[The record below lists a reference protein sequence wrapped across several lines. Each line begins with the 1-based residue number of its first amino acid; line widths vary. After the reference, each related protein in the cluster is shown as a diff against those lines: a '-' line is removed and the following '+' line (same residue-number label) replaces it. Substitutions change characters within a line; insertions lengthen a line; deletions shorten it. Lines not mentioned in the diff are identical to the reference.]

1 MALHKGSMTS
11 HFLLVNLARGL
22 IGAVLIM
29 VVLYS
34 TNAILETD
42 AELNRQNENLQHTL
56 AASELISSLV
66 INAQGYLSSGD
77 RIFYDSFYTDR
88 YQLVEELDMLQHAW
102 SDQPDKLMYLAEIK
116 QLTDDWITRE
126 VDKIVLHIQQDKETT
141 QQILIDTL
149 LLNNALLKQIKTK
162 MDPLKAVEKQ
172 QLSEQ
177 LERVKN
183 TTETARTGF
192 IICALVLIGS
202 GIGLSLFATAGITR
216 RMKRLVTAGKKF
228 EQGDLDVD
236 VEIDSNDET
245 GALAHTFN
253 QMVQRLRHVEAV
265 TTATAAED
273 FSMQVKVL
281 SEKDQLAKSVNQMSN
296 SLKHLAIHRKEQD
309 WLKSGLADLHYKM
322 RSEHELIPLAQLVIT
337 YLANYLKAQVGVFY
351 LAEGERLKLVTSYA
365 YKKRNN
371 SDNEFRFGEGLIGQ
385 AALEQQSILY
395 SQMPDDQQQQL
406 TINAGMGESQPG
418 DVIVLPLIHENK
430 VEAVLA
436 LGVNQRFNDIE
447 LEFLDKVTNSIAI
460 SIHVARTQQ
469 QLVQLLEE
477 STQQSEELQTQQEEL
492 KAANEELEEHSKM
505 LAKSEMSLRNKS
517 EELQQL
523 NTELEERTE
532 ELERKT
538 AETAEKN
545 RDIELAKQ
553 AVEIQARDLSKAS
566 QYKSEFLANMSHELR
581 TPLNSLLILSQ
592 SLSHNRQGNLTEE
605 QQEDAKVIYQ
615 GGKSLLSLIN
625 DILDLSKVEAGKLD
639 IHFEQMPIDTLLDTL
654 RAQFN
659 PVAADKGIELVLEKE
674 SGLPASISSD
684 LLRVEQ
690 VMRNLLSNGLKFTH
704 QGSVRLKVYRPEPT
718 IPFKN
723 PALKPD
729 QVLAF
734 AVIDTGI
741 GMAPDKQRSVF
752 EAFQQGDGSI
762 SRVYGGTGLGL
773 SISREMV
780 KLLGGEI
787 QLQSEEGQGSTFTL
801 YLPLDGQSVQ
811 PQTLPA
817 GEQGKPYVP
826 FEHLAA
832 ITSPARV
839 NDPQSAIAAPA
850 QPATPAPKTA
860 VPTAAKPI
868 NTGNSAQPADDRDT
882 LAPGDKSV
890 LIIEDDPAFARVLL
904 GLSHNRGYRC
914 LVSLTGSAGL
924 QLAEQYQPSAILLDL
939 GLPDISGRQV
949 LEQLKQNI
957 KTRHIPVHILS
968 AEDKNNEVLQM
979 GAVGFLT
986 KPVTEEEIQA
996 LFGKM
1001 ESLLQASI
1009 KQVLLVEDDSHN
1021 RQAVTRLIANKDVEI
1036 CAVGTGRDAYAKL
1049 ATDSFD
1055 CVILDLSLPDI
1066 SGFEL
1071 LNQLSQDQQITLP
1084 PIVVYTGRELTTEEY
1099 KELSEYTSSIVIKG
1113 VSSPER
1119 LLDETTLFLH
1129 SVESSLPLNQRNIIQ
1144 MLHSPEQLLQ
1154 GRKILLV
1161 DDDLRNTYA
1170 LSKVLREHGLEVSMA
1185 DNGELALQK
1194 LAEEQDIELVL
1205 MDIMMPVMD
1214 GYEAMRRI
1222 RQQPQFKSLPIISLT
1237 AKAMP
1242 EDKAKS
1248 IAAGANDYCTKPVDV
1263 DKLISMMRV
1272 WLFK

>member
-1 MALHKGSMTS
+1 MAS
-11 HFLLVNLARGL
+11 HFLMVNLVRVL
-22 IGAVLIM
+22 IG
-29 VVLYS
+29 VVVVASVMYS
-34 TNAILETD
+34 TNAILKANAKLGD
-42 AELNRQNENLQHTL
+42 HNAGLHHTL
-56 AASELISSLV
+56 TVHGLTRSLV
-66 INAQGYLSSGD
+66 INAQGFLSTGD
-77 RIFYDSFYTDR
+77 KMFYDTFYEGR
-88 YQLVEELDMLQHAW
+88 KNLSQELELLQQLWFE
-102 SDQPDKLMYLAEIK
+102 QPEKLTRLAEIRE
-116 QLTDDWITRE
+116 LTYDWITHEVEPNIALRE
-126 VDKIVLHIQQDKETT
+126 AMPVQRNKEMT
-141 QQILIDTL
+141 QQILINSL
-149 LLNNALLKQIKTK
+149 RLNNSLLGQIKTK
-162 MDPLKAVEKQ
+162 LAILEEAEKR
-172 QLSEQ
+172 QLQEQ
-177 LERVKN
+177 LQQVKD
-183 TTETARTGF
+183 TTESASTGF
-192 IICALVLIGS
+192 IISALILIVS
-202 GIGLSLFATAGITR
+202 GVGLSLFATMGITR
-216 RMKRLVTAGKKF
+216 RMKRLVKAGRKL
-228 EQGDLDVD
+228 EQGDLGVD

-245 GALAHTFN
+245 GSLAHTFN
-253 QMVQRLRHVEAV
+253 QMIQRLRHVEAV
-265 TTATAAED
+265 ATATAAED
-273 FSMQVKVL
+273 FSKKVQVL
-281 SEKDQLAKSVNQMSN
+281 GEKDQLAISVNKMSD
-296 SLKHLAIHRKEQD
+296 SLKHLATDRKEQD
-309 WLKSGLADLHYKM
+309 WLKSGLAELHYKM
-322 RSEHELIPLAQLVIT
+322 RSEHELISLTQLVMT
-337 YLANYLKAQVGVFY
+337 YLANYLKAQVGVCY
-351 LAEGERLKLVTSYA
+351 LAEGERLQLITSYA
-365 YKKRNN
+365 YKKRNS

-395 SQMPDDQQQQL
+395 SQMPDEQQQL
-406 TINAGMGESQPG
+406 LTINSGMGESQPG
-418 DVIVLPLIHENK
+418 DVIVLPLIHENR

-436 LGVNQRFNDIE
+436 LGVNRRYSEIE
-447 LEFLDKVTNSIAI
+447 LEFLEQVTHSIAI
-460 SIHVARTQQ
+460 SIHVTRTQQ

-477 STQQSEELQTQQEEL
+477 SKQQSEELQTQQEEL
-492 KAANEELEEHSKM
+492 KAANEELEEHAEM
-505 LAKSEMSLRNKS
+505 LVKSEASLRSKG

-523 NTELEERTE
+523 NSELEERTE
-532 ELERKT
+532 ELERKRI
-538 AETAEKN
+538 ETEEKN

-553 AVEIQARDLSKAS
+553 AVEVQARNLSRAS

-605 QQEDAKVIYQ
+605 QQEDARVIYQ
-615 GGKSLLSLIN
+615 GGKSLLGLIN

-639 IHFEQMPIDTLLDTL
+639 IHFEQMPLDTLLDNL
-654 RAQFN
+654 RAQFS
-659 PVAADKGIELVLEKE
+659 PVAADKGIELVLEKA

-690 VMRNLLSNGLKFTH
+690 VMRNLLSNGLKFTP
-704 QGSVRLKVYRPEPT
+704 QGSVRLKVHKPEPAVQ
-718 IPFKN
+718 FNN
-723 PALKPD
+723 PALKPG

-741 GMAPDKQRSVF
+741 GIAADKQQGVF
-752 EAFQQGDGSI
+752 EAFQQGDGST

-773 SISREMV
+773 TISRELV
-780 KLLGGEI
+780 RLLGGEI

-811 PQTLPA
+811 PQPLPA
-817 GEQGKPYVP
+817 GEQDKPYVP
-826 FEHLAA
+826 FERFAS
-832 ITSPARV
+832 TSSPAREKT
-839 NDPQSAIAAPA
+839 PQVTTVIPA
-850 QPATPAPKTA
+850 QPMASEQKRASPPAAAPVNQTPQ
-860 VPTAAKPI
+860 
-868 NTGNSAQPADDRDT
+868 AQPSDDRDS
-882 LAPGDKSV
+882 LSPGDKSV
-890 LIIEDDPAFARVLL
+890 LIIEDDPAFAKILID
-904 GLSHNRGYRC
+904 LSRKKGYQC
-914 LVSLTGSAGL
+914 LASLTGSAGL
-924 QLAEQYQPSAILLDL
+924 QLAEEYQPSAILLDL
-939 GLPDISGRQV
+939 GLPDIGGRQV

-986 KPVTEEEIQA
+986 KPVSGEEIQA

-1021 RQAVTRLIANKDVEI
+1021 RLAITRLIANKDVEI
-1036 CAVGTGRDAYAKL
+1036 CAVSTGREAYDKL
-1049 ATDSFD
+1049 ATGGFD
-1055 CVILDLSLPDI
+1055 CVILDLTLPDI

-1071 LNQLSQDQQITLP
+1071 LNQLSQNKEIALP

-1144 MLHSPEQLLQ
+1144 MLHSPEQLLL

-1194 LAEEQDIELVL
+1194 LEEEQDIELVL

-1214 GYEAMRRI
+1214 GYEAIRRI
-1222 RQQPQFKSLPIISLT
+1222 RQQARFKSLPIISLT

-1248 IAAGANDYCTKPVDV
+1248 IEAGANDYCTKPVDV
-1263 DKLISMMRV
+1263 DRLISMMRV